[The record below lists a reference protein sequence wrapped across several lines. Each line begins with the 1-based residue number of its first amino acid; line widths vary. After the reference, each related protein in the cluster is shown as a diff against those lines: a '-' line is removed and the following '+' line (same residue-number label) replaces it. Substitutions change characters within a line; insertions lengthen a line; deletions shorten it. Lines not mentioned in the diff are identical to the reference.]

1 MSGYFK
7 EQNDSKYLNLICCS
21 KEHGVT
27 YNEYVG
33 VWEEIK
39 KSINKFLGDGFSE
52 YNKDYLMIR
61 FESNDILPLNE
72 TIEIESVVIII
83 RSVLKKDGGY
93 YPQIFLDDLLY
104 KV

>member
-1 MSGYFK
+1 
-7 EQNDSKYLNLICCS
+7 
-21 KEHGVT
+21 
-27 YNEYVG
+27 
-33 VWEEIK
+33 
-39 KSINKFLGDGFSE
+39 
-52 YNKDYLMIR
+52 MIR

-83 RSVLKKDGGY
+83 RSVLSKDGGY